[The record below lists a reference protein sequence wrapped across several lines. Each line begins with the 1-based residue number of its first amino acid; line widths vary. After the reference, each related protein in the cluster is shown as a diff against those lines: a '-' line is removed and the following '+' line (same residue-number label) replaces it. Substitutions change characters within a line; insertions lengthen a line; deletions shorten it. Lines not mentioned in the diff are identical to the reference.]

1 MASIYDLKPTFQA
14 RLCPLVARL
23 ARAGATPNTVTL
35 SALGLSIAAG
45 AAIAIYPSA
54 RWPLAILPAALFV
67 RMALNALD
75 GMMARALNLTSR
87 LGRALNEIGDVI
99 SDIAMYA
106 PFGRIAALSPTAVS
120 VAVILSVLTE
130 IVGLAPTL
138 AGGERRYDGPMG
150 KSDRAVAFGL
160 VAIVIAMGG
169 RGAAWA
175 PAILTGVI
183 VLLAVTI
190 LTRAAHGFREV
201 RR

>member
-1 MASIYDLKPTFQA
+1 
-14 RLCPLVARL
+14 
-23 ARAGATPNTVTL
+23 
-35 SALGLSIAAG
+35 
-45 AAIAIYPSA
+45 
-54 RWPLAILPAALFV
+54 
-67 RMALNALD
+67 MALNALD
-75 GMMARALNLTSR
+75 GMMARALNLTSQ

-160 VAIVIAMGG
+160 VASSSRWASRR
-169 RGAAWA
+169 RGTRHPRRGHR
-175 PAILTGVI
+175 PAR
-183 VLLAVTI
+183 VTV
-190 LTRAAHGFREV
+190 LTRDSWLWRCADEDQPSPPFCRRWPRSSAH
-201 RR
+201 